1 MKIIGKTNG
10 FIAARDIM
18 FNGKTEITIA
28 SGLSLAEA
36 RQKLLD
42 MFNELYEEED
52 GYEYAE
58 TWEEANE
65 HDPKL
70 AVSLSPNDGKVS
82 FEYDS
87 RHYEIVEEDE

>member
-10 FIAARDIM
+10 FIAARDIN

-36 RQKLLD
+36 RKQLLG
-42 MFNELYEEED
+42 MFNELYEDED

-58 TWEEANE
+58 TWEEADE

-70 AVSLSPNDGKVS
+70 AVRLSPNDGMVS

-87 RHYEIVEEDE
+87 RHYEIVEED